1 MKQFKQFLTAILIC
15 LTVIG
20 SAFTTTSEAYTKTYN
35 YSKTMYV

>member
-15 LTVIG
+15 LTVIV